1 MTRKR
6 RKRTTRRSITRFSLF
21 GAVGFGIGVPMIMLG
36 MFLGLATAL
45 ETVEAWSTAGPFI
58 SLGLGFVVAGAVGGL
73 ALGLALMRGKT
84 ISLAGFGAL
93 GFLLGGLV
101 TIPFASL
108 GNEVKSYLGVLLVP
122 GAFGGAAL
130 GLALGGKMKIAIVI
144 LALAGA
150 LGFGIGDVVMIAVNG
165 LLEPRVGLIT
175 ASIIKFALGGIIGGA
190 VLGAALGFLYKRK
203 AVVFRAK

>member
-6 RKRTTRRSITRFSLF
+6 RKRTAKRSIIRFSLF

-36 MFLGLATAL
+36 MFLGLVAAL
-45 ETVEAWSTAGPFI
+45 ETVEAWSTTGPFV
-58 SLGLGFVVAGAVGGL
+58 SLGLGFAVAGALGGL
-73 ALGLALMRGKT
+73 ALGLALRKGKILRLT
-84 ISLAGFGAL
+84 GFCAI

-108 GNEVKSYLGVLLVP
+108 GSEVKSYLGVLLVP

-130 GLALGGKMKIAIVI
+130 GFALGAKMRITIVI

-150 LGFGIGDVVMIAVNG
+150 VGFGIGDVVMIAING
-165 LLEPRVGLIT
+165 LLEPRVGLIV
-175 ASIIKFALGGIIGGA
+175 ASIIKFALGGIVG
-190 VLGAALGFLYKRK
+190 GAALGTALGFLNKRK
-203 AVVFRAK
+203 VLVFRSR

>member
-6 RKRTTRRSITRFSLF
+6 SKRTTKRSITRFCLF

-36 MFLGLATAL
+36 MFLGLTTAL
-45 ETVEAWSTAGPFI
+45 ETLEAWSTAGPFI
-58 SLGLGFVVAGAVGGL
+58 SLGLGFAVAGAVGGL

-84 ISLAGFGAL
+84 LSLAGFGAL
-93 GFLLGGLV
+93 GFLLGGLL

-108 GNEVKSYLGVLLVP
+108 SSEVKSYLGVLLVP
-122 GAFGGAAL
+122 GAVGGAAL
-130 GLALGGKMKIAIVI
+130 GVALGGKMKITIVI

-165 LLEPRVGLIT
+165 LLEPRVGLIV

-190 VLGAALGFLYKRK
+190 VLGAALGFLYQRK